1 MTDTSSPTMRAVVID
16 ELGGTDRLRLTQLAR
31 PVPVSAELLVQLHAA
46 ALNPI
51 DAKTRAGKGAAAGIR
66 SFPLTLGN
74 DFSGV
79 VAQAAY
85 EAHPLRPGAEVYGM
99 LSVPRTNGSYAEFA
113 AVPDMSIAR
122 KPSNLSHVEAAAVPL
137 AALTADGA
145 LRVAGVTAGSRVLI
159 HAGAGGVGHFA
170 VQFAALAGA
179 EVITTASPRNAD
191 WLRELGASEVI
202 DYGSTRFEDVVSGVD
217 IVIDLIGNVHDNTGS
232 RSLGVLRA
240 DGILVNV
247 PTGSWPSLAE
257 DAAAAGRRATGFKVS
272 PDGRRLAEF
281 TDLIEAGK
289 LRVHIDAVFPL
300 DRVAEAHALLEQ
312 GHTRGK
318 ISLDLTR

>member
-1 MTDTSSPTMRAVVID
+1 MTASSPTMRAAVID
-16 ELGGTDRLRLTQLAR
+16 ELGGPEVLYVVQTSR
-31 PVPVSAELLVQLHAA
+31 PFPISAEFLVEIHAA
-46 ALNPI
+46 AINPI

-66 SFPLTLGN
+66 TFPVTLGN

-79 VAQAAY
+79 VASAAY
-85 EAHPLRPGAEVYGM
+85 EAHPLQPGTEVYGM

-113 AVPDMSIAR
+113 AVPEMSIAR
-122 KPSNLSHVEAAAVPL
+122 KPRNLTHIEAAGVPL

-145 LRVAGVTAGSRVLI
+145 LRVAQVGEGSRVLI

-170 VQFAALAGA
+170 VQLAALAGA
-179 EVITTASPRNAD
+179 EVITTASARNAD
-191 WLRELGASEVI
+191 WLRELGANEVI
-202 DYGSTRFEDVVSGVD
+202 DYRSTRFEDAVSGVD
-217 IVIDLIGNVHDNTGS
+217 AVIDLIGNVHDNTGS
-232 RSLGVLRA
+232 RSLGVLNP

-247 PTGSWPSLAE
+247 PSGSWPTIAE
-257 DAAAAGRRATGFKVS
+257 ESAAAGRRATGFKVS

-281 TDLIEAGK
+281 TDLIEAGE

-300 DRVAEAHALLEQ
+300 DSIGEAHTLLEQ

-318 ISLDLTR
+318 IVIDLAR